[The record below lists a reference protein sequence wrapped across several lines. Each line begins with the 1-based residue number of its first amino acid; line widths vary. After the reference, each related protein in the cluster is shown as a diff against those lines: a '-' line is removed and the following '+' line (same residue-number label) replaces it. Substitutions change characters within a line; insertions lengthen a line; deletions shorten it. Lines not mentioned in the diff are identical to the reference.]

1 MTGLSSPPAPP
12 DEGRAVF
19 SDYKAQEL
27 TPRQAS
33 SLPVSSGFGPSPAPS
48 QVSTALKEQSSAGS
62 PAPRA
67 PTVLCPD

>member
-12 DEGRAVF
+12 DEGRAVY
-19 SDYKAQEL
+19 SDYKAAGAH
-27 TPRQAS
+27 PPQAS
-33 SLPVSSGFGPSPAPS
+33 SLPVSLGFGPSPAPS

-67 PTVLCPD
+67 PTALCPD